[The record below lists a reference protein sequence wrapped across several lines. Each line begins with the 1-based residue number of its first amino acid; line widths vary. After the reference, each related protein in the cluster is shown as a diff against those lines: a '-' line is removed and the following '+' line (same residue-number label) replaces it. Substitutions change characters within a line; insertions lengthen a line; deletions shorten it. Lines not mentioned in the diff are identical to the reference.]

1 MNDVVIVG
9 GGPGGSSAAIGLQQQ
24 GVRDVLLLDRA
35 HFPREKT
42 CGSGLSPSAIELAEI
57 LGVSEELHRRAVA
70 LTSVKIVTPQ
80 GHAMVIASNAAA
92 VVLLRSEFDDMLHR
106 RALALGTKFEGGVRA
121 TELIREGGRVVGV
134 RLADGSERRAKVVLC
149 ADGAHSI
156 FSIDRRPKRTISTL
170 MGWWEGAEF
179 VPGQAE
185 MIFDKNLM
193 PLYGWLFP
201 ETTTRVN
208 IGICMDGQ
216 GTDGGKTERNVRD
229 VFAQFVKDHYE
240 ARLEG
245 ATQIGKLK
253 GHPISYTTWVDACAV
268 PGALYVGEAARV
280 THNATG
286 EGISQAMQ
294 SGLFAAEMVSEVL
307 SGKRTEQEAWRAYTW
322 KHRKRFT
329 AGFIGGHALRV
340 AVRTRVLD
348 GVATVYNQPLV
359 RKGVVRLLG
368 SALAG
373 SSVKDATATA

>member
-24 GVRDVLLLDRA
+24 GVRDVLVLDRA

-42 CGSGLSPSAIELAEI
+42 CGSGLSPSAIELAKV
-57 LGVSEELHRRAVA
+57 LGVSEELHQRAVA

-80 GHAMVIASNAAA
+80 GHVMVIASNAAA
-92 VVLLRSEFDDMLHR
+92 VVLLRAEFDDMLHR
-106 RALALGTKFEGGVRA
+106 RALALGTQFEGGVRVA
-121 TELIREGGRVVGV
+121 GLVHEHGRVVGV
-134 RLADGSERRAKVVLC
+134 RLSDGTERRAKVVVC

-156 FSIDRRPKRTISTL
+156 FSVDRRPKRTISTL
-170 MGWWEGAEF
+170 MGWWEGVDF

-201 ETTTRVN
+201 ETKTRVN

-216 GTDGGKTERNVRD
+216 GTDGEKTERNVRE
-229 VFAQFVKDHYE
+229 VFAQFIKDHYE
-240 ARLEG
+240 TRLLG
-245 ATQIGKLK
+245 ASQIGKLK
-253 GHPISYTTWVDACAV
+253 GHPISYTTWVEACAV

-294 SGLFAAEMVSEVL
+294 SGLYAAETVADVL
-307 SGKRTEQEAWRAYTW
+307 AGKKTEAQAWRDYTW

-329 AGFIGGHALRV
+329 AGFLGGHALRV

-348 GVATVYNQPLV
+348 GVATVYNQPMI
-359 RKGVVRLLG
+359 RRGVVRLLG

-373 SSVKDATATA
+373 SAVKDASATA